1 MIMDK
6 ARHVYHHGWMDTQ
19 SYRRV
24 DSFLVNRL
32 GRPTREERFANRSK
46 ALKEGLK
53 AAVYGGSFLVGT
65 GKVRVGKLAVSS
77 GSRSIRSLSS
87 YIQSSWF
94 VRTAGKRARE
104 SIPGFLAASDK
115 INQGIR
121 TMRHGRI
128 LQGAGLG
135 GLLFD

>member
-32 GRPTREERFANRSK
+32 GRPTREERFSNRKK
-46 ALKEGLK
+46 ALSEGLN
-53 AAVYGGSFLVGT
+53 AAIFGSSFLVGT
-65 GKVRVGKLAVSS
+65 GKVRAGKFGVRA
-77 GSRSIRSLSS
+77 GHRSVKDLSK
-87 YIQSSWF
+87 YINSAWF
-94 VRTAGKRARE
+94 PRTAGQRARE

-121 TMRHGRI
+121 TIRHGRI
-128 LQGAGLG
+128 LQGVGLG
-135 GLLFD
+135 GLLR

>member
-19 SYRRV
+19 TYRRV

-32 GRPTREERFANRSK
+32 GRPTREERFENRSK

-53 AAVYGGSFLVGT
+53 AAIYGGSFLVGS
-65 GKVRVGKLAVSS
+65 GRVRGGKLAVTS
-77 GSRSIRSLSS
+77 GSRSIRDLSR

-94 VRTAGKRARE
+94 ARTAGKRARE

-121 TMRHGRI
+121 TMRQGRI

>member
-32 GRPTREERFANRSK
+32 GRPTREERFVNRKK
-46 ALKEGLK
+46 ALNEGLK
-53 AAVYGGSFLVGT
+53 AAIYGSSFLVGS
-65 GKVRVGKLAVSS
+65 GRVRAGKLGVRA
-77 GSRSIRSLSS
+77 GHRSIRDLAS

-94 VRTAGKRARE
+94 ARTAGKRAKK

-115 INQGIR
+115 ITTGIR
-121 TMRHGRI
+121 TMKQGRI

>member
-32 GRPTREERFANRSK
+32 GRPTREERFENRKK

-53 AAVYGGSFLVGT
+53 AAVYGSSFLVGT
-65 GKVRVGKLAVSS
+65 GKVRAGKLALSS

-87 YIQSSWF
+87 YIQSAWF
-94 VRTAGKRARE
+94 ARTAGKRARE
-104 SIPGFLAASDK
+104 AIPGFLAASDK

>member
-19 SYRRV
+19 TYRRV

-32 GRPTREERFANRSK
+32 GRPTRDERFENRSK
-46 ALKEGLK
+46 ALKEGMK
-53 AAVYGGSFLVGT
+53 AAIYGSSFLIGS
-65 GKVRVGKLAVSS
+65 GRVRAGKLGVSA
-77 GSRSIRSLSS
+77 GHRSIRDLSK

-94 VRTAGKRARE
+94 ARTAGRRARE
-104 SIPGFLAASDK
+104 SVPGFLAASDK

-121 TMRHGRI
+121 TMRQGRI
-128 LQGAGLG
+128 LQGVGLG

>member
-32 GRPTREERFANRSK
+32 GRPTREERFSNRKK
-46 ALKEGLK
+46 ALKEGLN
-53 AAVYGGSFLVGT
+53 AAIFGSSFLVGS
-65 GKVRVGKLAVSS
+65 GKIRVGKRGVAA
-77 GSRSIRSLSS
+77 GHRSITDLSK
-87 YIQSSWF
+87 YINAAWF
-94 VRTAGKRARE
+94 PREAGKRARE

-115 INQGIR
+115 ISQGIR
-121 TMRHGRI
+121 TIKQGRI
-128 LQGAGLG
+128 LQGVGLG
-135 GLLFD
+135 GLLR

>member
-19 SYRRV
+19 TYRRV
-24 DSFLVNRL
+24 DSFLVHRL

-46 ALKEGLK
+46 ALREGMK
-53 AAVYGGSFLVGT
+53 AAIYGSSFLVGT
-65 GKVRVGKLAVSS
+65 GKVRAGKL
-77 GSRSIRSLSS
+77 GIRSGHRVIRDLSS
-87 YIQSSWF
+87 YINSSWF
-94 VRTAGKRARE
+94 ARTAGKRARE
-104 SIPGFLAASDK
+104 SIPGFLSASDK
-115 INQGIR
+115 ISQGIR
-121 TMRHGRI
+121 TAKQGRI

>member
-19 SYRRV
+19 TYRRV

-32 GRPTREERFANRSK
+32 GRPTREERFDNRSK
-46 ALKEGLK
+46 ALKEGMK
-53 AAVYGGSFLVGT
+53 AAVYGTSFLVGS
-65 GKVRVGKLAVSS
+65 GKVRAGKIGISA
-77 GSRSIRSLSS
+77 GHRSIRDLSR

-94 VRTAGKRARE
+94 ARTAGKRARE
-104 SIPGFLAASDK
+104 SIPGFLSASDK
-115 INQGIR
+115 ISQGIR
-121 TMRHGRI
+121 TMKQGRI

>member
-32 GRPTREERFANRSK
+32 GRPTREERFENRSK

-53 AAVYGGSFLVGT
+53 AAIYGSSFLVGS
-65 GKVRVGKLAVSS
+65 GRVRAGRLGVSA
-77 GSRSIRSLSS
+77 GSRSIRDLSR
-87 YIQSSWF
+87 YIGSSWF
-94 VRTAGKRARE
+94 ARTAGQRARQ

-115 INQGIR
+115 INKGIR
-121 TMRHGRI
+121 TMRQGRI